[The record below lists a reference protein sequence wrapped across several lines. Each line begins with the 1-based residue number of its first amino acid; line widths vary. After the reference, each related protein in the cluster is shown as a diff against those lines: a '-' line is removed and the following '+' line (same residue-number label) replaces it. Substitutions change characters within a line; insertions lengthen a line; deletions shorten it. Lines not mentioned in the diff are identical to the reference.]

1 MSQQDLDN
9 ILTFAE
15 ENHLLHTPFIDVFNK
30 WDNSNKEYL
39 QQQEADNWLSTMEA
53 HELNAL

>member
-1 MSQQDLDN
+1 MSAKDLND
-9 ILTFAE
+9 ILAFAR
-15 ENHLLHTPFIDVFNK
+15 ENRLLKSPFIDVFNK